1 MADDLD
7 ENFELDEKFSTQQQ
21 QQHDQSDNES
31 VKSDEEKSFASV
43 GNGHQKKTTA
53 DKGLK
58 RKFEQVFSDAT
69 KTSNKK
75 ANKKKNI
82 TEILKLKKDE
92 LERPTYAIN
101 EFKKFLIKFINVN
114 LSSVEKNE
122 LNLSEVSR
130 FMNSQIRFGSYFLNK
145 HNSRIKVSLTGE
157 EVESVDAKLDKI
169 ILKRNKISHLSFDEQ
184 FNEKFNGKLEVF
196 LQKPP
201 VKQSPFL
208 IVLCSSAMRC
218 IEVQSKLDTS
228 NELIK
233 SKKLR
238 WMHAFAKHKKLPQQI
253 DQIKKLKTPI
263 NVVYA
268 TPQRLAQ
275 LVEAEALLLD
285 QLKYVVIDYTHRDV
299 KQKRFM
305 DMPEIKEEFL
315 KFCFGCLLKLNKDK
329 CQVKFYL
336 A

>member
-1 MADDLD
+1 M
-7 ENFELDEKFSTQQQ
+7 
-21 QQHDQSDNES
+21 
-31 VKSDEEKSFASV
+31 
-43 GNGHQKKTTA
+43 
-53 DKGLK
+53 
-58 RKFEQVFSDAT
+58 
-69 KTSNKK
+69 
-75 ANKKKNI
+75 
-82 TEILKLKKDE
+82 
-92 LERPTYAIN
+92 
-101 EFKKFLIKFINVN
+101 FL
-114 LSSVEKNE
+114 L
-122 LNLSEVSR
+122 
-130 FMNSQIRFGSYFLNK
+130 
-145 HNSRIKVSLTGE
+145 KVSLTGE
-157 EVESVDAKLDKI
+157 KVESLDEKLEKI
-169 ILKRNKISHLSFDEQ
+169 ILKRNKTSHLAFDEQ
-184 FNEKFNGKLEVF
+184 FNKKFNDKLEEF

-201 VKQSPFL
+201 IRQSPFI
-208 IVLCSSAMRC
+208 IVMCSSAMRC
-218 IEVQSKLDTS
+218 IEVQTKLDTS

-253 DQIKKLKTPI
+253 EQIKNLKTPI

-275 LVEAEALLLD
+275 LVEAQALMLG

-315 KFCFGCLLKLNKDK
+315 KFLFGHLLKLNKNK